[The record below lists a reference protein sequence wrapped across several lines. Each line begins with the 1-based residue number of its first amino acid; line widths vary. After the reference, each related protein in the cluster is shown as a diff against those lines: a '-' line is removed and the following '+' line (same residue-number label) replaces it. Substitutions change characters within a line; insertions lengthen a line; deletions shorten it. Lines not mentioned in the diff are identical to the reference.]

1 MRMILKGL
9 SAAVCRSLFIFL
21 LVVSASKVFPYG
33 GSWIGSSAAST
44 TNLQI
49 TLRDSVTGNRISGTV
64 AVAGNDSTDTFA
76 TDDAGRGGF
85 RLVGGRNDLHVS
97 APGYNALDTY
107 FEGGQP
113 MLDVTVW
120 LDPVVIPGEMRR
132 EAIASRLRAGTTFV
146 HGHIIDDKNGKPL
159 AGARVYLANA
169 RTETVS
175 DARGYFQM
183 NVPTPPIDPAGDL
196 PGSDDL
202 VVESGGK
209 VVYRRTNTF
218 VAEGATHFIID
229 VDRETARTVDGT
241 HKMLAASQN
250 RLRERAAS
258 LAPEVQFSGNDV
270 AIDQRDAVSATWP
283 PTYAGGSDL
292 AAATVNAPFGLGAVT
307 VPTSIRVG
315 FTCPTSTTCSTVQVY
330 ALDTYVRL
338 GLDDEWISSWNT
350 NSLKAGAIAFRSY
363 GVYHVFHPKTA
374 TYDICSTTSCQ
385 VIDPNDS
392 AASVDLATAQTTGS
406 IVTDAAGNNPF
417 FAEYAAENNAN
428 LCPDGMTG
436 NNGTWPCMSDMVDAG
451 QTFNGHGRGMCQWGT
466 QRWSI
471 NQGKDYVWIVNHYYN
486 NNGAGTQLRVGVLQ
500 SGSNSVLPPPTL
512 NGPGVDN
519 AAPGSTVTTLTP
531 VFDWQPVAGSDGYG
545 LYISKFN
552 GSTYDLVFNSE
563 TALGQP
569 IQGTSFPLPAG
580 ILQTNAQYRWNMSSH
595 NIAGYG
601 TANTFRTYFQV
612 SQPVSIS
619 GRIFTSDGAT
629 GLRNAGVTL
638 TDSLGVVRTATT
650 SSFGFYA
657 FDNVTPGAA
666 YTIRVSS
673 RRFRYQSQTV
683 QPSGDLANIDFVGLE

>member
-1 MRMILKGL
+1 MILKGL

-33 GSWIGSSAAST
+33 GSWIGSSAASSA
-44 TNLQI
+44 NLQI
-49 TLRDSVTGNRISGTV
+49 TLRDGVTGNRISGTV

-132 EAIASRLRAGTTFV
+132 ETVASRLRAGATLI
-146 HGHIIDDKNGKPL
+146 HGHVIDDESGKPL

-169 RTETVS
+169 KVEAMS

-183 NVPTPPIDPAGDL
+183 NVPTPAVDPAGDL
-196 PGSDDL
+196 PGADDL
-202 VVESGGK
+202 IVEVGGK
-209 VVYRRTNTF
+209 VIYRRNNILLPD
-218 VAEGATHFIID
+218 GAVHFIID
-229 VDRETARTVDGT
+229 ADRTNAVVKDATHTLVRSHAEVGRGDSETQGRRDVRTGSAVSSGDWVPEDRRGDREPGGRRDVITVADT
-241 HKMLAASQN
+241 PLS
-250 RLRERAAS
+250 S
-258 LAPEVQFSGNDV
+258 S
-270 AIDQRDAVSATWP
+270 
-283 PTYAGGSDL
+283 
-292 AAATVNAPFGLGAVT
+292 AVT

-363 GVYHVFHPKTA
+363 GVYYVFHPKTA
-374 TYDICSTTSCQ
+374 AYDICSTTSCQ

-392 AASVDLATAQTTGS
+392 AASVDTATAQTAGS
-406 IVTDAAGNNPF
+406 IVTDAAGANPF

-436 NNGTWPCMSDMVDAG
+436 NNGTWPCMSDIVDAG

-466 QRWSI
+466 QRWSV
-471 NQGKDYVWIVNHYYN
+471 NQGKDFVWIVNHYYN
-486 NNGAGTQLRVGVLQ
+486 DNGTGTGLRTGVLQ
-500 SGSNSVLPPPTL
+500 SGPNSVLPPPAL

-519 AAPGSTVTTLTP
+519 TAPGSTVTTLTP
-531 VFDWQPVAGSDGYG
+531 TFTWQPVAGSDGYG

-563 TALGQP
+563 TAVGQP
-569 IQGTSFPLPAG
+569 ITGTTYTLPAG
-580 ILQTNAQYRWNMSSH
+580 ILQTNAQYRWNMTSH

-612 SQPVSIS
+612 AATVTVS
-619 GRIFTSDGAT
+619 GRVNTSDGVT
-629 GLRNAGVTL
+629 GLRNATVSI
-638 TDSLGVVRTATT
+638 TDSAGNVRTATT
-650 SSFGFYA
+650 SSFGFYS
-657 FDNVTPGAA
+657 FDNLTAGGT

-673 RRFRYQSQTV
+673 RRFRYQSQPV
-683 QPSGDLANIDFVGLE
+683 QPSGDLANVDFVGLE